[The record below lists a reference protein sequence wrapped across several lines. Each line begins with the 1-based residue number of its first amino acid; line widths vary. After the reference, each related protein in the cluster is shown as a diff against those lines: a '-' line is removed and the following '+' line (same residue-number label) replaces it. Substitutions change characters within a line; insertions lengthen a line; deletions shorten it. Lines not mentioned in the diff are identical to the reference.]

1 METSAFAFAAQPL
14 QPPAEA
20 APAPNAA
27 EKQLAEAHL
36 S

>member
-1 METSAFAFAAQPL
+1 MGTSAFAFGAQAS

-27 EKQLAEAHL
+27 EEQLAEAHP

>member
-1 METSAFAFAAQPL
+1 METSAFAFGAQAS

-20 APAPNAA
+20 APAPKAA
-27 EKQLAEAHL
+27 EEQVAEAHP